1 MNISGISSSSSYYA
15 STGNRSER
23 VAASAGE
30 PQKQPTEAEKKAG
43 ELTPEEANQVAKLK
57 ETDRKVRMHEAAH
70 MAAGGGMITSGAS
83 YTYQKGPDGVSY
95 ATGGEVGIDTSPG
108 RTPDETISRA
118 QRIRAEEAALDRQ
131 PNPQAK
137 ARITPPAAV
146 AGQPCPAT
154 QMEHGQARMEK
165 AQEKREAA
173 SSQGKV
179 ENFYSAKTND
189 TGSKVSAYA

>member
-1 MNISGISSSSSYYA
+1 MNISGVSSSSSYYA

-23 VAASAGE
+23 VAASNGE
-30 PQKQPTEAEKKAG
+30 TPKQPTDAEKKAG
-43 ELTPEEANQVAKLK
+43 ELSPEEANQVAKLK

-118 QRIRAEEAALDRQ
+118 QRIRAAAL
-131 PNPQAK
+131 A
-137 ARITPPAAV
+137 PAEPSGQDIAV
-146 AGQPCPAT
+146 AGQAT
-154 QMEHGQARMEK
+154 QMEQQARMEK

-179 ENFYSAKTND
+179 ENFYGAKTSD